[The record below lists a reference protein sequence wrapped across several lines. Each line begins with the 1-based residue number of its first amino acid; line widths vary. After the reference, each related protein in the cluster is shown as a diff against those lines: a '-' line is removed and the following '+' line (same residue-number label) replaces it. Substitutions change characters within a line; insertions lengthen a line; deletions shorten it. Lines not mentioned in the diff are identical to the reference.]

1 MLNEGLLSTGA
12 YVDRGEAF
20 RKRNAPL
27 RADFEREFLGTLDKA
42 QALTQER
49 LKQNPTDQEAL
60 YWAGVAHST
69 RPEFYF
75 ALARSYRAAM
85 HEGLQARKQTA
96 RIHKDRDDWGS
107 AVRVYDALV
116 S

>member
-42 QALTQER
+42 QALTQVR

-60 YWAGVAHST
+60 YWAGVAHGT

-85 HEGLQARKQTA
+85 HEGLQAQV
-96 RIHKDRDDWGS
+96 RDATCPRQS
-107 AVRVYDALV
+107 ALG
-116 S
+116 